1 MGRTRYN
8 KKVNNETNNS
18 VGEDRNTSPTNQRAT
33 TVDVAAAL
41 STAPVARVGNVG
53 GVENTAQ
60 STAQSTSSSRT
71 QVRNTASTTSTSTTS
86 GSVVPEATGEKI
98 LSR

>member
-1 MGRTRYN
+1 MGRPLLKRTVN
-8 KKVNNETNNS
+8 KKTKNS

-53 GVENTAQ
+53 DVENTAQ
-60 STAQSTSSSRT
+60 STAQSTSPSRT

-86 GSVVPEATGEKI
+86 GSVVPEATGEKN